1 MLTDIA
7 ETAIHVPHRLH
18 FLNEFPIDKLT
29 FSIHGD
35 YVGYASPQAAVTVTT
50 GCKQS
55 LSGPKVNN
63 PNIWVVETP
72 AAHNGT
78 PCSRHNGHIQNYYTY
93 PPQAEIAAKVESS
106 VHDVD
111 CDQSLISFLL
121 TTSCFSFNSVSNICL
136 VSLSYT

>member
-55 LSGPKVNN
+55 LSGPKVNKVNN
-63 PNIWVVETP
+63 PNIWVDV
-72 AAHNGT
+72 
-78 PCSRHNGHIQNYYTY
+78 
-93 PPQAEIAAKVESS
+93 S
-106 VHDVD
+106 VFITTVRLLKIIDMWVMGD
-111 CDQSLISFLL
+111 GEGVAPDRNVQIMCNLI
-121 TTSCFSFNSVSNICL
+121 I
-136 VSLSYT
+136 